1 MTTIMMMVVFF
12 TLPLTLA
19 YCHRRRR
26 RRLLVVIMTL
36 LVMVVVVLLVLLLP
50 GESCNPLRLQ
60 FHPPRCAAHT
70 ATWIVSTALFAVTA
84 QPHVKRH
91 VVGGVVLVKKLVD
104 NSLAKCAGMEAV
116 AAVMLVY
123 ARLSHGW

>member
-1 MTTIMMMVVFF
+1 
-12 TLPLTLA
+12 
-19 YCHRRRR
+19 
-26 RRLLVVIMTL
+26 MTL

-91 VVGGVVLVKKLVD
+91 VVGVVVLAKKLVD

-116 AAVMLVY
+116 VAVMLVY

>member
-1 MTTIMMMVVFF
+1 MMMVVFF

-19 YCHRRRR
+19 YCHRC

-36 LVMVVVVLLVLLLP
+36 LVMVVVVLLLLLP
-50 GESCNPLRLQ
+50 GESCNSLRLQ
-60 FHPPRCAAHT
+60 FHPPRCAAHR

-91 VVGGVVLVKKLVD
+91 VVGVVVLVKKLVD

-116 AAVMLVY
+116 VAVMLVY

>member
-1 MTTIMMMVVFF
+1 MMTIMMMVVFF

-19 YCHRRRR
+19 YCLR

-36 LVMVVVVLLVLLLP
+36 LVVVVVLLLLP
-50 GESCNPLRLQ
+50 GECCNPLRLQ
-60 FHPPRCAAHT
+60 FHPPRCVAQQ

-91 VVGGVVLVKKLVD
+91 VVGVVVLAKKLVD

-116 AAVMLVY
+116 Q
-123 ARLSHGW
+123 STD

>member
-19 YCHRRRR
+19 YCR
-26 RRLLVVIMTL
+26 RRLLVVIMTM
-36 LVMVVVVLLVLLLP
+36 LVKVVVVLLLLP
-50 GESCNPLRLQ
+50 GECCNPLRLQ
-60 FHPPRCAAHT
+60 FHPPRCVAQQ
-70 ATWIVSTALFAVTA
+70 ATWIVSTAFFAVTE

-91 VVGGVVLVKKLVD
+91 VVGVVVLAKKLVD

-116 AAVMLVY
+116 VAIMLVY
-123 ARLSHGW
+123 ARISHGW

>member
-1 MTTIMMMVVFF
+1 MMTIMMMVVFF

-26 RRLLVVIMTL
+26 LLVVIMTL
-36 LVMVVVVLLVLLLP
+36 LVMVVVVLLLLLP
-50 GESCNPLRLQ
+50 GESCNSLRLQ

-91 VVGGVVLVKKLVD
+91 VVGVVVLAKKLVD

-116 AAVMLVY
+116 VAVMLVY